1 MVNQIGEYLKETE
14 SIAKVS
20 LPAAVVEIFKC
31 APEQERAPRELVE
44 WIKQVKIE
52 ERHSKYDYNTWL
64 SVSNL
69 MRTIAIDNHYSP
81 LQYERAEERAGLELQ
96 NRTHGKR
103 IDSQFQKL
111 TN

>member
-1 MVNQIGEYLKETE
+1 MVDQIREYLKETE
-14 SIAKVS
+14 LITKIS
-20 LPAAVVEIFKC
+20 LPSTIVEILKC

-81 LQYERAEERAGLELQ
+81 LQYERAEKRAGLELQ
-96 NRTHGKR
+96 NRTYGKR
-103 IDSQFQKL
+103 IDSLFQKL